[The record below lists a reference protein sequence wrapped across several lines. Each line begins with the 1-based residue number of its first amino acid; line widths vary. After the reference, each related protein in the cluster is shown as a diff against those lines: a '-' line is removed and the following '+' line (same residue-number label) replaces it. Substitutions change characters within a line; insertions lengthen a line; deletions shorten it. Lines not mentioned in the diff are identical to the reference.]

1 MSGTES
7 QKQEAEGTGWLERL
21 HPLHRLLLSFLFS
34 GIAFLVIPAH
44 SLSPLLLTMLLWI
57 VFAIVF
63 NATGWIILF
72 TRPIHRIKKVARQDD
87 GSKVFVFV
95 MVLIS
100 SFSGLF
106 AVLLLMISG
115 DNSIVKHPL
124 FLPAAVGGMLQS
136 WIMVHTIFTFHYAH
150 MYYDDENA
158 AATARGLLFP
168 GDEAPDYL
176 DFAYFSFVIG
186 STFQVS
192 DVQVTSQGIRR
203 LVFMHSLLS
212 FALNTFVV
220 ALSINLVAG
229 LK

>member
-1 MSGTES
+1 MSGTGPG
-7 QKQEAEGTGWLERL
+7 KQEIQKTGVLQRL

-34 GIAFLVIPAH
+34 GITFLVIPAH
-44 SLSPLLLTMLLWI
+44 SLSPLLLAMVLWI
-57 VFAIVF
+57 VFALVF
-63 NATGWIILF
+63 NLTGWIILF
-72 TRPIHRIKKVARQDD
+72 TRPIHAIKKVARQDD

-95 MVLIS
+95 MVLLS
-100 SFSGLF
+100 SFSGLC
-106 AVLLLMISG
+106 AVLLLLISG
-115 DNSIVKHPL
+115 DNTIVKHPL
-124 FLPAAVGGMLQS
+124 FIPATVGGMLQS

-158 AATARGLLFP
+158 ATTKGLLFP
-168 GDEAPDYL
+168 GDEEPDYL

-192 DVQVTSQGIRR
+192 DVQITSREIRR

-220 ALSINLVAG
+220 ALTINLVAG

>member
-1 MSGTES
+1 MSDTEPG
-7 QKQEAEGTGWLERL
+7 KQEIQKAGWLQRL
-21 HPLHRLLLSFLFS
+21 RPLHRLLLSVLFS
-34 GIAFLVIPAH
+34 GITFFLIPAH
-44 SLSPLLLTMLLWI
+44 SLSPLLLVMLLWI
-57 VFAIVF
+57 VFALVF
-63 NATGWIILF
+63 NLTGWIILF
-72 TRPIHRIKKVARQDD
+72 TKSVHGIKKVARQDD

-95 MVLIS
+95 MVLVS
-100 SFSGLF
+100 SFSGLL

-124 FLPAAVGGMLQS
+124 FIPAIVGGMLQS
-136 WIMVHTIFTFHYAH
+136 WVMVHTIFTFHYAH

-158 AATARGLLFP
+158 AAARGLLFP
-168 GDEAPDYL
+168 GDEEPDYL

-192 DVQVTSQGIRR
+192 DVQIISREIRR

-220 ALSINLVAG
+220 ALTINLVAG
-229 LK
+229 LR